1 MNLTQLNYFRELAA
15 REHLLRT
22 SEALHVSAPTISA
35 SLKSLEEELGTPLF
49 DRVGRNIR
57 LNAQGKI
64 FLPYVN
70 ELFRQLEEGRQALR
84 QSLAE
89 TQQTVSFS
97 LKDMAFFA
105 EFFSMFSGDYPEI
118 RLSHFEGDPDDE
130 GRLIW
135 ERDLDLMFT
144 AKDLTANCRLEYMT
158 INADLY
164 VLAVP
169 PGHPLADKGTCSL
182 ADLEDALFLNRSA
195 NNYFQQCVDRL
206 LAENGF
212 TPQRTMEFDY
222 AARPMILRESQG
234 VMVSTELTLH
244 SPLYRDLRTVY
255 VKEFAGRRYELRAYW
270 RRDKPLSPAAGQ
282 MLQAMRDGIEDR
294 RRELL
299 LPVSGES
306 VKREQV

>member
-64 FLPYVN
+64 FLPYVS
-70 ELFRQLEEGRQALR
+70 ELFRQLEEGRQALWKF
-84 QSLAE
+84 LAE
-89 TQQTVSFS
+89 TRQTISFS
-97 LKDMAFFA
+97 LKDIAFFA
-105 EFFSMFSGDYPEI
+105 EFFSMFSGEYPEI

-135 ERDLDLMFT
+135 DRDLDFMLT
-144 AKDLTANCRLEYMT
+144 AKDLTTNRRLEYIS

-182 ADLEDALFLNRSA
+182 SDLKDELFINRSE

-206 LAENGF
+206 LAESGF
-212 TPQRTMEFDY
+212 SPQRTMEFDY

-244 SPLYRDLRTVY
+244 SPLYRELRTVY
-255 VKEFAGRRYELRAYW
+255 VKEFTGRRYDLRAYW
-270 RRDKPLSPAAGQ
+270 RKDKPPSPIAGR
-282 MLQAMRDGIEDR
+282 MLQAMKEGIEER